1 MRRFFLIPTGVL
13 ASALALGCGDR
24 PGVTEPAT
32 GVAGPAVEAAAT
44 KSLQPFP
51 VAVID
56 KQAGLTAVFGVPL
69 AAEAD
74 VCAGADSPELSIVLI
89 ASHPSSGGQPVNK
102 VTATSKDQSAI
113 VWAVTAASDQQED
126 VCNAI
131 QGVQPLAVGTVHS
144 VYTESEFFTGA
155 SPHLDSN
162 GFRAEGTVTS
172 PATGQR
178 FQLQAGF
185 QLLISP
191 DGTVKAPVEGFIQL
205 R

>member
-1 MRRFFLIPTGVL
+1 MRRFFLIPLGVF

-24 PGVTEPAT
+24 PGVTDPAT

-44 KSLQPFP
+44 KSLQAFP
-51 VAVID
+51 VAIID

-69 AAEAD
+69 AAAAD

-89 ASHPSSGGQPVNK
+89 ASHPSSSGQPVDK

-113 VWAVTAASDQQED
+113 VWPVIAASDQQDD
-126 VCNAI
+126 VCTAI

-144 VYTESEFFTGA
+144 VYTESELFTGA
-155 SPHLDSN
+155 SPHLDSE
-162 GFRAEGTVTS
+162 GFRAEGAVTNQS
-172 PATGQR
+172 TGQQ
-178 FQLQAGF
+178 FQLQARV

-191 DGTVKAPVEGFIQL
+191 DGTVKAPVEGFIRL

>member
-1 MRRFFLIPTGVL
+1 MRRFFLIPMGVL

-32 GVAGPAVEAAAT
+32 GAGPSFEGAVT
-44 KSLQPFP
+44 KSQTSFP

-56 KQAGLTAVFGVPL
+56 VQQGLTAVFGVAL
-69 AAEAD
+69 ADVPA
-74 VCAGADSPELSIVLI
+74 VCAGGEFTELSRVLI
-89 ASHPSSGGQPVNK
+89 ASHPSSGGVTVDK

-113 VWAVTAASDQQED
+113 IWAVIPASDQQD
-126 VCNAI
+126 DICNAI
-131 QGVQPLAVGTVHS
+131 QGLQPLAVGTVHS
-144 VYTESEFFTGA
+144 VYTESEFFTGG

-172 PATGQR
+172 PANGQR

-185 QLLISP
+185 QLLIAP
-191 DGTVKAPVEGFIQL
+191 DGTVKAPVEGFVRL

>member
-1 MRRFFLIPTGVL
+1 MRRFFLVPMGVL
-13 ASALALGCGDR
+13 ATALALGCGDR
-24 PGVTEPAT
+24 PGVIDPAT
-32 GVAGPAVEAAAT
+32 SAGPSFEADVTRTQTA
-44 KSLQPFP
+44 FP

-56 KQAGLTAVFGVPL
+56 IQAGLTAVFGVAL
-69 AAEAD
+69 ADVPA
-74 VCAGADSPELSIVLI
+74 VCAGGEFKELSTALIV
-89 ASHPSSGGQPVNK
+89 SHPTSGGQTVDK
-102 VTATSKDQSAI
+102 VTATNKDQSAI
-113 VWAVTAASDQQED
+113 VWAVTAASDAQED

-172 PATGQR
+172 PTSGQR
-178 FQLQAGF
+178 FQLQAAF
-185 QLLISP
+185 QLLIAP
-191 DGTVKAPVEGFIQL
+191 DGTIKAPVEGFVRL

>member
-1 MRRFFLIPTGVL
+1 MRRFFFIPAGVL

-32 GVAGPAVEAAAT
+32 SAGSPLEAAAT
-44 KSLQPFP
+44 KSPEAFP

-69 AAEAD
+69 ADAAD

-89 ASHPSSGGQPVNK
+89 ASHPSSGGQPIDK

-113 VWAVTAASDQQED
+113 VWPVIAASDQQDD
-126 VCNAI
+126 VCKVI
-131 QGVQPLAVGTVHS
+131 QGVQPLAVGTAHS
-144 VYTESEFFTGA
+144 VYTESELFTGA
-155 SPHLDSN
+155 SPHLDSE

-172 PATGQR
+172 PTTGQH
-178 FQLQAGF
+178 FQLQAKF
-185 QLLISP
+185 QLLIAP
-191 DGTVKAPVEGFIQL
+191 DGTVKAPVEGFVQL

>member
-1 MRRFFLIPTGVL
+1 MHRFLLIPTGVL

-24 PGVTEPAT
+24 PGVTDPASST
-32 GVAGPAVEAAAT
+32 GLAFGAVVTRSET
-44 KSLQPFP
+44 HFP

-56 KQAGLTAVFGVPL
+56 IEQGLTAVFGATLEEVP
-69 AAEAD
+69 A
-74 VCAGADSPELSIVLI
+74 VCAGAEFQELSHVLI
-89 ASHPSSGGQPVNK
+89 VSHPTNGGDTVDK
-102 VTATSKDQSAI
+102 VTAKNKEQSAI
-113 VWAVTAASDQQED
+113 VWAVIPASSSQED
-126 VCNAI
+126 ICKAI

-172 PATGQR
+172 PGTGQR
-178 FQLQAGF
+178 FRLQAAF
-185 QLLISP
+185 QLLFFP
-191 DGTVKAPVEGFIQL
+191 DGTVKAPVEGFVRL

>member
-1 MRRFFLIPTGVL
+1 MHRFLLIPTGVL
-13 ASALALGCGDR
+13 ASALTLGCGDR
-24 PGVTEPAT
+24 PGVTDPAT
-32 GVAGPAVEAAAT
+32 SAGSSLEAAVT
-44 KSLQPFP
+44 KSPTPFP

-56 KQAGLTAVFGVPL
+56 MPQGLTAVFGVALQDAP
-69 AAEAD
+69 A
-74 VCAGADSPELSIVLI
+74 VCAGAEPQELSTVLI
-89 ASHPSSGGQPVNK
+89 ASHPTSGGQTVDK
-102 VTATSKDQSAI
+102 VTATNKDQSAI
-113 VWAVTAASDQQED
+113 VWAVTPASDSQED
-126 VCNAI
+126 ICNAI

-178 FQLQAGF
+178 FQLQAAF
-185 QLLISP
+185 QLLIAP
-191 DGTVKAPVEGFIQL
+191 DGTVKAPVEGFVRL

>member
-1 MRRFFLIPTGVL
+1 MRRFFLIPMGVL

-32 GVAGPAVEAAAT
+32 GAGPSFKAAAT
-44 KSLQPFP
+44 KSPAAFP

-56 KQAGLTAVFGVPL
+56 MQEGLTATFGVAL
-69 AAEAD
+69 NEVST
-74 VCAGADSPELSIVLI
+74 VCAGAEPQELSIVLI
-89 ASHPSSGGQPVNK
+89 ASHPSSGGQTVNK

-113 VWAVTAASDQQED
+113 VWPVISASDQTED

-131 QGVQPLAVGTVHS
+131 QGVQPLAVGTARS
-144 VYTESEFFTGA
+144 VYTESELFTGA
-155 SPHLDSN
+155 SPHLDSE

-172 PATGQR
+172 PTTGQR
-178 FQLQAGF
+178 FRLQAGF
-185 QLLISP
+185 QLVIAP
-191 DGTVKAPVEGFIQL
+191 DGTIKAPVEGFVRL